1 MNNHNLFAAD
11 KIQKWIISVEHTEKP
26 GPSVGQKILEAEN
39 QDLSKKS
46 EKNYEDDLGKHFWFQ
61 KFNFNSSFKRRS

>member
-11 KIQKWIISVEHTEKP
+11 KIQKLIISVEHTEKP

-46 EKNYEDDLGKHFWFQ
+46 EKNYEDDLGKHF
-61 KFNFNSSFKRRS
+61 